1 MFQLNQ
7 AGTALT
13 LEEGT
18 GGKELECLNIQ
29 VLLFL
34 LHVIL
39 LILLLFLLLLLL
51 FLLLLPYV
59 PPPPFSC

>member
-13 LEEGT
+13 LEEGAR
-18 GGKELECLNIQ
+18 GKELECLNIQ
-29 VLLFL
+29 VLLLL

-39 LILLLFLLLLLL
+39 HILFFSLLLLL

-59 PPPPFSC
+59 PPPPLSC